1 MIILF
6 LGFRLFDLVLLLS
19 SLLWRLE
26 VWAGVDTGV
35 HASLILQLQ
44 VISDMLHIRCVQ
56 LGILAPHL
64 LPVSLP
70 LWSVSRFNRDNNIGH
85 RLQSWKILLP
95 GMCEK
100 PETVKFLNCQD
111 VVLLWLWPVLSL
123 IGLVTNY
130 YFNDFIQ
137 FELFKILSL
146 MFKHSSCSL
155 YGLLK
160 FSCYKR
166 RISSASLPPSSP
178 PPAPEKKN
186 IENNVGE
193 IFSKLKSIQSD
204 LSESLHNESDHGV
217 IRYSLPLS
225 W

>member
-1 MIILF
+1 
-6 LGFRLFDLVLLLS
+6 
-19 SLLWRLE
+19 
-26 VWAGVDTGV
+26 
-35 HASLILQLQ
+35 
-44 VISDMLHIRCVQ
+44 
-56 LGILAPHL
+56 
-64 LPVSLP
+64 
-70 LWSVSRFNRDNNIGH
+70 
-85 RLQSWKILLP
+85 
-95 GMCEK
+95 MCEK
-100 PETVKFLNCQD
+100 PETVTFLNCQD

-160 FSCYKR
+160 FSCYKK

-217 IRYSLPLS
+217 IRYSLPFLDNIINLYVGPTTNTHKYVCKCITS
-225 W
+225 DHLKTNKY